1 MSSIVLHIYED
12 ASHNISACLHICD
25 NLAVMNDNK
34 NDSTRII
41 AQYLCDMAAKQ
52 DVSQVEVQKLISRSS
67 GYVSE
72 RFSGVKSFTIPEL
85 DLIAKALNLVDAF
98 ELIENAKIS
107 SDSYRA
113 MHVSDLGLAAKHGD
127 TNGEQ
132 ESYEAEP

>member
-1 MSSIVLHIYED
+1 
-12 ASHNISACLHICD
+12 
-25 NLAVMNDNK
+25 MNDK
-34 NDSTRII
+34 TNDSTRII
-41 AQYLCDMAAKQ
+41 AQYLCDTAAKQ

-98 ELIENAKIS
+98 ELIENAKKT
-107 SDSYRA
+107 SDTYRA

-127 TNGEQ
+127 TDGEQ
-132 ESYEAEP
+132 EAYEVEP